1 MCYILADSTVLG
13 KVLNKLDSKISDD
26 VLQKIAENKPHIV
39 EYMLMNLK
47 SKIEQYLARQEEE
60 SYNDLLQPHPVTTLY
75 TPNDPNELYHQV
87 EPHKHSM
94 ALNSSK
100 TLTNPYPNYSTDNG
114 DVSREMVDSGR
125 PSRLPVPITNNRH
138 VSHSGRRMPQYGT
151 RNPSQTPTLP
161 PIVPSLN
168 SKKKGFSAPERSKH
182 KKTSSNFW

>member
-1 MCYILADSTVLG
+1 MCTG
-13 KVLNKLDSKISDD
+13 KVFNKLDYNVADD

-47 SKIEQYLARQEEE
+47 AKIEKYLTRQEEE
-60 SYNDLLQPHPVTTLY
+60 KYDNLLQPHPVTTLY
-75 TPNDPNELYHQV
+75 SPTDPSELYHQL

-100 TLTNPYPNYSTDNG
+100 ALANPYQNCSVDNE
-114 DVSREMVDSGR
+114 DVSCEMVESGR
-125 PSRLPVPITNNRH
+125 PSRLPVPISNNRH
-138 VSHSGRRMPQYGT
+138 VSHGHCMPQYGT

-168 SKKKGFSAPERSKH
+168 GKKKGFSAPERSKY
-182 KKTSSNFW
+182 KKSSSNFW